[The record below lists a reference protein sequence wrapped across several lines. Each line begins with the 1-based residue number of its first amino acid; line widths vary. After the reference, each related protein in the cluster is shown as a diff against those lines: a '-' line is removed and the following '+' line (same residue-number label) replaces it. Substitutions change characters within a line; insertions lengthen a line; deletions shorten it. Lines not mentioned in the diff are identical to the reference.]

1 MRNINIKYNIK
12 SAVRIL
18 LLTVLAAF
26 VIISQTGCSN
36 KEPVSRTAFYLN
48 TQCEIKIFDMKKG
61 KAEDV
66 LDKAFSEIENYESIL
81 SKTVEGSD
89 VYNINNAGGKAVK
102 VTDDTVSVIEL
113 GLQMAELSGG
123 RFDITI
129 GEVTDLWN
137 FTGDNPK
144 VPDRASLQAALNHVD
159 YRNIIVDG
167 NTVALRDPKAQL
179 DLGGVAK
186 GYIADRTAEF
196 LEAKGV
202 ERAVVNLGG
211 NVVVIGEKAKDT
223 PWNIGV
229 ERPYSDRTELIGAV
243 AVKDA
248 TLVTSGIYERKFEQD
263 GVLYHHVLDPD
274 TGFPA
279 DSDLEAVTIKAA
291 KGNSGFCDGLSTVC
305 LMLGKD
311 KAMNLVKE
319 LQGKYPK
326 MCLEAAFIDKNND
339 MVQTEGMKVEPIEG
353 K

>member
-1 MRNINIKYNIK
+1 MKNININCNTKF
-12 SAVRIL
+12 AVKIL

-36 KEPVSRTAFYLN
+36 KEPVSATEFYLN
-48 TQCEIKIFDMKKG
+48 TQCEIKILDMSKG
-61 KAEDV
+61 KAEDIQ
-66 LDKAFSEIENYESIL
+66 DEAFEEIENYESIL

-89 VYNINNAGGKAVK
+89 VYKINHAGGKAVK
-102 VTDDTVSVIEL
+102 VKDETIDVIEL
-113 GLQMAELSGG
+113 GLKMAELSGG

-129 GEVTDLWN
+129 GDVTDLWD
-137 FTGDNPK
+137 FAGDNPK
-144 VPDRASLQAALNHVD
+144 VPESKALQDALRHVD
-159 YRNIIVDG
+159 YRNIVVDG
-167 NTVALRDPKAQL
+167 DNITLKDAETQL

-186 GYIADRTAEF
+186 GYIADRIAEF
-196 LEAKGV
+196 LEGKGV

-211 NVVVIGEKAKDT
+211 NVVAVGEKDKDT

-229 ERPYSDRTELIGAV
+229 ERPYSDRTALVGAV

-248 TLVTSGIYERKFEQD
+248 TLVTSGIYERKFEQE

-311 KAMNLVKE
+311 KAMELIKE
-319 LQGKYPK
+319 LQQKCPEIG
-326 MCLEAAFIDKNND
+326 LEAAFIDKNDN
-339 MVQTEGMKVEPIEG
+339 MVQTDGMDVEPIEG